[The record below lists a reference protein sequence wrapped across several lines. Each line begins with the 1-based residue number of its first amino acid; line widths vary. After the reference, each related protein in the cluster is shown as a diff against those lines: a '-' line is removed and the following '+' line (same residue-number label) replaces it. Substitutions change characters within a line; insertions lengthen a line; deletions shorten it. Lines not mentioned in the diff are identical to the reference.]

1 MTETEAK
8 DLNERL
14 LGFVASQPGG
24 AAFVDV
30 IDSNVEL
37 VAEPKLM
44 SFIVGNSRGS
54 ESVKPS
60 NVRFN
65 IRSALIAGAGT
76 ALSASM
82 PDSLHAAA
90 LLCLSVVAFLH
101 ESTSVSLTDDEASLV
116 AYLHTHD
123 GYDGVDK
130 SILFA
135 GLYQWLLDC
144 GEDPMS
150 RRVFERTLRSLREL
164 KVIRCAGDSVTL
176 KERVLLRV

>member
-1 MTETEAK
+1 MTEVEAK
-8 DLNERL
+8 ELNEQL

-37 VAEPKLM
+37 VAEPQLM
-44 SFIVGNSRGS
+44 SFIVGNRRGS
-54 ESVKPS
+54 ESVKLS

-65 IRSALIAGAGT
+65 IRSALIAGAEI

-90 LLCLSVVAFLH
+90 ILCLSVVAFLH
-101 ESTSVSLTDDEASLV
+101 ESATVSLTDDEASMV
-116 AYLHTHD
+116 AYLHTHG

-135 GLYQWLLDC
+135 GIYHWLLER
-144 GEDPMS
+144 GEDPMA
-150 RRVFERTLRSLREL
+150 RRAFERALHSLWELR
-164 KVIRCAGDSVTL
+164 VISCVGDSVVL
-176 KERVLLRV
+176 KELVLLRK